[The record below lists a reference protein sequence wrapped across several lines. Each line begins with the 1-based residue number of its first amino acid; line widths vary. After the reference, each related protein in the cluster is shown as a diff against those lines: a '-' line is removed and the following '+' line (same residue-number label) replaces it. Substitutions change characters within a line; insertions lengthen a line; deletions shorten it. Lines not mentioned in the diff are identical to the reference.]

1 MAILEPKQQFPDHQI
16 ENVRMRGKQK
26 HRSGSRLKEKIWVKP
41 VIFAGIA
48 QILPDQQEVR
58 LEGAEGILIEDR
70 VTGVSALL
78 LYISLRS
85 GLEKDDQ

>member
-1 MAILEPKQQFPDHQI
+1 MSEIMKCEEWEDTRI
-16 ENVRMRGKQK
+16 G
-26 HRSGSRLKEKIWVKP
+26 KP

-58 LEGAEGILIEDR
+58 LEGAEGILIEDG

>member
-1 MAILEPKQQFPDHQI
+1 MSEIMKCEEWEDTRL
-16 ENVRMRGKQK
+16 G
-26 HRSGSRLKEKIWVKP
+26 SGSKP

-48 QILPDQQEVR
+48 QILPDQQKVR
-58 LEGAEGILIEDR
+58 LEGAEGILIEDG

-85 GLEKDDQ
+85 GLEIDEK